1 MNRHNQVASF
11 LHWTLCQNENLPCCH
26 AWYEHKPESI
36 VENDNIKILYDFT
49 LYTDKKIKHNRPDIV
64 VVNKVEKTTVFID
77 VACPMDH
84 NVQLKE
90 EEKIRKYGELKFE
103 IEKVWKTK
111 VKIVPVIIG
120 ALGSVSNNLRK
131 HLDDIGLNQVK
142 VCQLQ
147 KTVLLKTGNILRR
160 HLAT

>member
-1 MNRHNQVASF
+1 M
-11 LHWTLCQNENLPCCH
+11 
-26 AWYEHKPESI
+26 
-36 VENDNIKILYDFT
+36 
-49 LYTDKKIKHNRPDIV
+49 
-64 VVNKVEKTTVFID
+64 FID

-103 IEKVWKTK
+103 IEKLWKTK

-120 ALGSVSNNLRK
+120 ALGAVSNNLRK